1 MKFIWKFEFSPEDTD
16 KVRAK
21 NMELDLRLEKYPDKY
36 PRFQRSHMTGR
47 CKGFRIIEVDHEDQL
62 INLVMH
68 FFPEEKWELE
78 PIFEG
83 AQVSKLYREKNM

>member
-1 MKFIWKFEFSPEDTD
+1 MKFLWKFEFKPEDSE

-21 NMELDLRLEKYPDKY
+21 NMELDLKLEKYPNKY
-36 PRFQRSHMTGR
+36 PRFQPSHMVGH
-47 CKGFRIIEVDHEDQL
+47 CKGFRIIEVDNEDQL

-68 FFPEEKWELE
+68 FYPEEKWELE

-83 AQVSKLYREKNM
+83 AKVSRLYREKDK

>member
-1 MKFIWKFEFSPEDTD
+1 MKFLWKYEFSPEDAE

-21 NMELDLRLEKYPDKY
+21 NMELDLRIEKFPKKY
-36 PRFQRSHMTGR
+36 PRFQPSHMTGH
-47 CKGFRIIEVDHEDQL
+47 CKGFRIIEVDNEEQL

-83 AQVSKLYREKNM
+83 VKVSKLYREKDM